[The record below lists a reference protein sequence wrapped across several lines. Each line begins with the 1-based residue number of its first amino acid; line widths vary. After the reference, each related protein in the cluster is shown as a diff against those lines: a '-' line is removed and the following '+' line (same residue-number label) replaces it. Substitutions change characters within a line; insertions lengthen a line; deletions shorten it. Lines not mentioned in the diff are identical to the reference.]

1 MDHAYHAY
9 IRTHAHSTSSVFSTS
24 FPDAATVATLGTDTL
39 APLIDVPAYIFVRRD
54 GCWPATGVNSRK
66 FVRGKGGKN
75 GGRHGTVGE
84 GERRWIVNNRRRFK
98 RRSVEEGTLPSL
110 RPSPVYAASEFAKF
124 IPLLASSRDF
134 HDAVQIP
141 CPPSWWIRALKLS
154 LARERNCTPRCPT
167 LSLSFSLYLPLSL
180 LRNG

>member
-98 RRSVEEGTLPSL
+98 RRSVEKGTLPSVPL
-110 RPSPVYAASEFAKF
+110 PFMPHQSSPN
-124 IPLLASSRDF
+124 LF
-134 HDAVQIP
+134 HCSLVHVTSTMP
-141 CPPSWWIRALKLS
+141 CEYRALPRDEY
-154 LARERNCTPRCPT
+154 AR
-167 LSLSFSLYLPLSL
+167 
-180 LRNG
+180 